1 MEKKG
6 VFPPVMVSLMME
18 QNVVLGRLLKQLMFL
33 FYLGGQSRI
42 TVFKLQSHAEDTKV
56 LGRDW
61 GGSRKQPGRGCD
73 TWEHG
78 GQVET
83 LFHRT

>member
-61 GGSRKQPGRGCD
+61 GGRRKQPGRGCD
-73 TWEHG
+73 TWEHLKTG
-78 GQVET
+78 GNT
-83 LFHRT
+83 FSN